1 MLRYLRI
8 AFSATCLIVCVL
20 LIALWVRSY
29 WCWDTAYFQLF
40 HSPTV
45 AAISAEGRF
54 FFGLEA
60 GGSAGSQMQ
69 LVSRSISGGIHP
81 FLPSAIAKTR
91 FRFNAVKFP
100 SGRIVEIP
108 PYFFIAIASCVAA
121 TPWIPGK
128 RQFALRTLLIAT
140 TLVAVVL
147 GMIVWLGN

>member
-147 GMIVWLGN
+147 GLIVWLSR